1 MGEDNGAIEQPDVVE
16 QASGMLTE
24 TQPTT
29 VSSPTQGAVPQGV
42 SPEQTTDSA
51 LPIDVTERTRKEFD
65 KLRDDLR
72 AEREKREKLES
83 MFQSI
88 QKSQD
93 ARTETP
99 VGEVDTSQRIA
110 EAERKA
116 YEVEAEFKRYLEE
129 QENREVYTAYPQL
142 NPADESSFDKGLHVE
157 TRRILLDS
165 MLNPDDYEGKQLSF
179 KDAAKLAT
187 DGLAGRGGN
196 TEEASKE
203 QVSFAAPGNTG
214 RQQVISD
221 DQDALRYQTR
231 KGNVDSIVA
240 RLRNVPADA

>member
-1 MGEDNGAIEQPDVVE
+1 MGDDNGAQLQPDVVE
-16 QASGMLTE
+16 QVSGMLTE
-24 TQPTT
+24 EQPTT
-29 VSSPTQGAVPQGV
+29 VTSTPQGAVPQGA
-42 SPEQTTDSA
+42 SPEEVTTSA
-51 LPIDVTERTRKEFD
+51 LPIDVTERTRKEFE

-72 AEREKREKLES
+72 TEREQRVKLES

-88 QKSQD
+88 QKAQEPK
-93 ARTETP
+93 TETP
-99 VGEVDTSQRIA
+99 VGEADNTRIL

-142 NPADESSFDKGLHVE
+142 NPEDESSFDKGLHVE

-179 KDAAKLAT
+179 KDAARLAT
-187 DGLAGRGGN
+187 DSLAGKGGN
-196 TEEASKE
+196 AEQIQKE
-203 QVSFAAPGNTG
+203 QVSAVASGNAG

-221 DQDALRYQTR
+221 DQDTLRYQTR
-231 KGNVDSIVA
+231 RGDIDSIVS
-240 RLRNVPADA
+240 RLRNVPSEA